1 MGLEEIDR
9 LVKKKKVT
17 VSITLDPDINDEF
30 TRVAK
35 HLGVAKSK
43 IVEKL
48 IELYLESK
56 KNLFNE

>member
-17 VSITLDPDINDEF
+17 ISVTLDPDINDEF
-30 TRVAK
+30 TKVAK
-35 HLGVAKSK
+35 KMGVAKSK

-48 IELYLESK
+48 VEVYLDNK
-56 KNLFNE
+56 KNLF